1 MLPLQYAVRWQ
12 LASLLMLTTVLTAA
26 LMPAVWW
33 WSDKTKALSWFEH
46 FDKWLHGITFLV
58 LSIWF
63 SGLYRKGAYW
73 KLGLGLLAFGLF
85 IEACQAMV
93 SYRTADWIDV
103 VADVTGIIIGLV
115 IGIAGTGGWCLR
127 VEERIA
133 KL

>member
-1 MLPLQYAVRWQ
+1 MLPLRYAVRWQ
-12 LASLLMLTTVLTAA
+12 LASFLMLTTVLAAA
-26 LMPAVWW
+26 LMPAFWL
-33 WSDKTKALSWFEH
+33 WSDKAQALSWFEN

-63 SGLYRKGAYW
+63 SGLYRKGAYG

-103 VADVTGIIIGLV
+103 AADAIGIIIGLV
-115 IGIAGTGGWCLR
+115 VGIAGTGGWCLR

-133 KL
+133 KP